1 MLNQDP
7 KLKSTPLKKKNSYSK
22 EVSRTTMLP
31 SASLRT
37 QHRLAQALSN
47 KARKTQSLQS
57 TSNVRPTFSDEA
69 TGLVHEESIS
79 IGVTRNPPS
88 KLGKNTS
95 TSISSAGEILCCSS
109 INSSDIRNCS
119 NIFLK
124 KYNHDVADK
133 VWEGAVE
140 LGVKGV
146 EEAGRYVERIVINE
160 GREVEGR
167 IQRSTVYRVIHE
179 AYVIEF
185 AWLG

>member
-7 KLKSTPLKKKNSYSK
+7 KLKSTPLKKKNSYPK

-57 TSNVRPTFSDEA
+57 NSNVRPTFSDEA
-69 TGLVHEESIS
+69 TGPVHEESIS

-95 TSISSAGEILCCSS
+95 TSISSAGLAGLVRKAAEIGRFKGFQEFQWVPILEEE
-109 INSSDIRNCS
+109 R
-119 NIFLK
+119 
-124 KYNHDVADK
+124 
-133 VWEGAVE
+133 
-140 LGVKGV
+140 LGNRWWKQCP
-146 EEAGRYVERIVINE
+146 I
-160 GREVEGR
+160 
-167 IQRSTVYRVIHE
+167 S
-179 AYVIEF
+179 
-185 AWLG
+185 